1 MLDLLN
7 RMPQR
12 QQTNSTRAQPGK
24 PWTTGE
30 DRQLRALT
38 GTMSVEDLAK
48 RLGRSVRSVQGHA
61 YALGINLGYRARIWT
76 GEDLMFVAEHAGRQ
90 PVPWIAN
97 RLNRSVGAVKAFIV
111 TNGIDTDPHFH
122 KAKAETR
129 RILKEAGFTDYQIR
143 GVLRS

>member
-1 MLDLLN
+1 MLDLLK
-7 RMPQR
+7 RIPQR

-30 DRQLRALT
+30 DRQLRALA

-48 RLGRSVRSVQGHA
+48 ALGRSVCSVQGHA
-61 YALGINLGYRARIWT
+61 YSQSINLGYRARVWT
-76 GEDLMFVAEHAGRQ
+76 DEDLLFVSEHAGCQ
-90 PVPWIAN
+90 PALWIAN

-111 TNGIDTDPHFH
+111 TNGIDTDTHFR
-122 KAKAETR
+122 KAKAEAR

-143 GVLRS
+143 GVLK